1 MALMMAAGCGSAP
14 NRDDAAANS
23 GSAAGAESPVPAKF
37 EMGQDPL
44 AAAGIEDRQAFLE
57 VFRTVKAAIAKD
69 DMTEVANHILYPL
82 KVNGADGKHRI
93 QTRRDFID
101 QYKSIMTKEVRDAI
115 ANQDEESLFAYKQ
128 GVMIG
133 SGELWFGAS
142 ADSEQVIGL
151 IAVNHDIGRK

>member
-1 MALMMAAGCGSAP
+1 MALLSAAGCASSP
-14 NRDDAAANS
+14 NRGGASSNT
-23 GSAAGAESPVPAKF
+23 GSAAGTESSVPAKF
-37 EMGQDPL
+37 DTSPSFST
-44 AAAGIEDRQAFLE
+44 ANIKDRQAFLE

-115 ANQDEESLFAYKQ
+115 ANQDEERLFVNKQ
-128 GVMIG
+128 GVMVG
-133 SGELWFGAS
+133 RGELWFGGS
-142 ADSEQVIGL
+142 ADAKQVIGL